1 MYSNCE
7 LGTDCTDCG
16 RRFQFPPS
24 PPPIPPTLP
33 PPPPPT
39 PPPPL
44 QLFGNVDAFP
54 ALDIAGDGDS
64 EHVKEQ
70 ELVTSQFEA
79 QARKFEEQPPAG
91 DVVIA
96 SGETF
101 AAAVDGLLPSDADA
115 ARVLD
120 WELVPV
126 SFLDVTCRYGRKLH
140 DGSACEPLSPTLG
153 SGSTIDHEHQ
163 NPRIVESPSFSGV
176 SYSSTYLVQKS
187 AETPSLPWYGYR
199 ESDGQYGTWTKTPS
213 RLISHAGYLLNFH
226 AGRSSANLDLSACP
240 LLFTYLRPGAKLWRS
255 APPPFA
261 ECCRSGSLNKACL
274 PSWLQHALGNSSVLR
289 APGVLYDPKGRL
301 PDRSGNQSM
310 HLAIY
315 YSTQHSTHGSGG
327 LACIGR
333 ISGRWLGVD
342 STCTPV
348 ILWEDD
354 GNPVLCSNSAAS
366 KQNGSEVVVDVSA
379 GMKYNTSQAWKD
391 NSHGEALA
399 YGAEPYYGLDGS
411 VYLVYGAQDPG
422 HIKIVQL
429 NETTGRLPKVAQP
442 GGANY
447 SFDAYHTAAS
457 GPDFELG
464 ADKKAPLSERAA
476 YITGK
481 IKPLA
486 SSSSLVQNAFVWP
499 RIKNGTAEY
508 YLFVEWFGND
518 SSFEEVNASLSR
530 VYVGR
535 SAGSPTG
542 PFLDRVGNNMQSR
555 TAAVLGDTRAISIV
569 SAAWGANCD
578 GTGLDVKAIAQLKCE
593 GKSSCDWLLKHDELE
608 PVDPRAYSNF
618 DFPAAAQT
626 VATRFGAEPNNYADR
641 EGCPRAINITY
652 RCTKKTVVL
661 YEGEMLG
668 DEQSVSVEPEAA
680 NGQVVALACQTP
692 PSVHVPGG
700 SLFADSQ
707 KLGGNL
713 YFATIGHAGVFSY
726 ERKRRTIDVFT
737 FQYQTNRST
746 VPELGARR
754 IRFAADG
761 WPVLAEDYSAEW
773 ATCGV
778 PQATYSRQAPSSYWK
793 TEAHYD
799 PEHSNEAHYLAS
811 SSSGTHCTHHSLRGS
826 HCVGNSMRATHPQV
840 GVAGREGSLLHGR
853 IDEQGTA
860 AYWRDQQ
867 EHCNP
872 LVQTQLGRTL
882 KCTRFAGKGDLNAA
896 NHTSTMERIQGC
908 PRLACT
914 RRFRCRADVQ
924 TRAAAG
930 TLDTCSEG
938 LECKRLPQIRVDAWD
953 PAGFFDGGQP
963 VLVTRDGLVRSDMS
977 PLQRCHADPY
987 ISNINPALADA
998 AGGTLV
1004 TIHGTGFGSPAR
1016 CRFGWLETSAENV
1029 TSNLML
1035 CRAPALNKTF
1045 SDATQHQGP
1054 QSIVLERLIRQPVL
1068 LEVSMM
1074 SKALL
1079 QGTPLTDAVREVRG
1093 ENFTTSRFALQYYNP
1108 ARMGI
1113 SFLRPQGG
1121 PTAGGTHID
1130 VHGSGF
1136 LPSDRNTNI
1145 KCRFGA
1151 LGNHKIVPAT
1161 FHNSERISCFS
1172 PQQTANFQAEFHIT
1186 FNEQDFFGDK
1196 SNFSFFTLQN
1206 KSAENPTIASSVIIS
1221 GLHPLGGPARG
1232 GTMLTLFGTGFKA
1245 LDDPSGS
1252 KESFFNR
1259 NLHTSNHGYHDLH
1272 RSAVSRFGLFCLFHG
1287 VDVAIQGSS
1296 RPYLPALRRPVV
1308 VASLKSTEQIICM
1321 TPPYDRF
1328 EDHQQAMI
1336 AEVPVDITLN
1346 GNLDELTES
1355 GLNFTFYREDVHT
1368 LPKLHAVKPYGG
1380 PSIGGTLLTIFA
1392 SNLITLTK
1400 LGTPLCRF
1408 GSEAENTTVPATIV
1422 VTTDGNQLVHCTS
1435 PLLPGEMANRDVS
1448 LNVAQNGHDYTRRS
1462 LRFRYYALEKFEL
1475 HTLHP
1480 SGGPSSGGTQV
1491 LITGRHIGVSRGG
1504 LQCGFGSSWVTA
1516 SSVDEHSLRCA
1527 APAKPIN
1534 VNSTSKY
1541 ASVDVHITV
1550 NDDQTAVALSSR
1562 PFTYF
1567 EPNITLA
1574 ISNIYPQAGSIAGGT
1589 WITVYG
1595 SGFRDLGG
1603 VFCRF
1608 GVSAPVRAVAPP
1620 PPLPPSPAPGIDGTV
1635 RLRNGGANWRQE
1647 GRVEIFHD
1655 GEWGTVCDDFWDIE
1669 DARTVCRQLGFP
1681 DALGTGFYGPGTGR
1695 IWLDNV
1701 NCGAL
1706 KPDRLDECS
1715 SRGWGEHDCNHD
1727 SDAGVRCT
1735 PLPSNSTPSPPP
1747 RQPPPPLVP
1756 WSRRDDYQL
1765 TQSSHSAHLG
1775 KGAAKYVE
1783 LLLSMNASEFDSFV
1797 CLSPP
1802 LQDALGRR
1810 DHRAITRDVEL
1821 QVSINNDTFGVDLGR
1836 QYTYYAN

>member
-274 PSWLQHALGNSSVLR
+274 PSWLQHALGNSSALR

-464 ADKKAPLSERAA
+464 ADKKAPLSEGAA

-593 GKSSCDWLLKHDELE
+593 GKSSFDWLLKHDELE
-608 PVDPRAYSNF
+608 PVP
-618 DFPAAAQT
+618 
-626 VATRFGAEPNNYADR
+626 
-641 EGCPRAINITY
+641 
-652 RCTKKTVVL
+652 
-661 YEGEMLG
+661 
-668 DEQSVSVEPEAA
+668 
-680 NGQVVALACQTP
+680 
-692 PSVHVPGG
+692 
-700 SLFADSQ
+700 
-707 KLGGNL
+707 
-713 YFATIGHAGVFSY
+713 
-726 ERKRRTIDVFT
+726 
-737 FQYQTNRST
+737 
-746 VPELGARR
+746 
-754 IRFAADG
+754 
-761 WPVLAEDYSAEW
+761 
-773 ATCGV
+773 
-778 PQATYSRQAPSSYWK
+778 
-793 TEAHYD
+793 
-799 PEHSNEAHYLAS
+799 
-811 SSSGTHCTHHSLRGS
+811 
-826 HCVGNSMRATHPQV
+826 
-840 GVAGREGSLLHGR
+840 
-853 IDEQGTA
+853 
-860 AYWRDQQ
+860 
-867 EHCNP
+867 
-872 LVQTQLGRTL
+872 
-882 KCTRFAGKGDLNAA
+882 
-896 NHTSTMERIQGC
+896 
-908 PRLACT
+908 
-914 RRFRCRADVQ
+914 
-924 TRAAAG
+924 
-930 TLDTCSEG
+930 
-938 LECKRLPQIRVDAWD
+938 
-953 PAGFFDGGQP
+953 
-963 VLVTRDGLVRSDMS
+963 
-977 PLQRCHADPY
+977 
-987 ISNINPALADA
+987 
-998 AGGTLV
+998 
-1004 TIHGTGFGSPAR
+1004 
-1016 CRFGWLETSAENV
+1016 
-1029 TSNLML
+1029 
-1035 CRAPALNKTF
+1035 
-1045 SDATQHQGP
+1045 
-1054 QSIVLERLIRQPVL
+1054 
-1068 LEVSMM
+1068 
-1074 SKALL
+1074 
-1079 QGTPLTDAVREVRG
+1079 
-1093 ENFTTSRFALQYYNP
+1093 
-1108 ARMGI
+1108 
-1113 SFLRPQGG
+1113 
-1121 PTAGGTHID
+1121 
-1130 VHGSGF
+1130 
-1136 LPSDRNTNI
+1136 
-1145 KCRFGA
+1145 
-1151 LGNHKIVPAT
+1151 
-1161 FHNSERISCFS
+1161 
-1172 PQQTANFQAEFHIT
+1172 
-1186 FNEQDFFGDK
+1186 
-1196 SNFSFFTLQN
+1196 
-1206 KSAENPTIASSVIIS
+1206 
-1221 GLHPLGGPARG
+1221 
-1232 GTMLTLFGTGFKA
+1232 
-1245 LDDPSGS
+1245 
-1252 KESFFNR
+1252 
-1259 NLHTSNHGYHDLH
+1259 
-1272 RSAVSRFGLFCLFHG
+1272 
-1287 VDVAIQGSS
+1287 
-1296 RPYLPALRRPVV
+1296 
-1308 VASLKSTEQIICM
+1308 
-1321 TPPYDRF
+1321 
-1328 EDHQQAMI
+1328 
-1336 AEVPVDITLN
+1336 
-1346 GNLDELTES
+1346 
-1355 GLNFTFYREDVHT
+1355 
-1368 LPKLHAVKPYGG
+1368 
-1380 PSIGGTLLTIFA
+1380 
-1392 SNLITLTK
+1392 
-1400 LGTPLCRF
+1400 
-1408 GSEAENTTVPATIV
+1408 
-1422 VTTDGNQLVHCTS
+1422 
-1435 PLLPGEMANRDVS
+1435 
-1448 LNVAQNGHDYTRRS
+1448 
-1462 LRFRYYALEKFEL
+1462 
-1475 HTLHP
+1475 
-1480 SGGPSSGGTQV
+1480 
-1491 LITGRHIGVSRGG
+1491 
-1504 LQCGFGSSWVTA
+1504 
-1516 SSVDEHSLRCA
+1516 
-1527 APAKPIN
+1527 
-1534 VNSTSKY
+1534 
-1541 ASVDVHITV
+1541 
-1550 NDDQTAVALSSR
+1550 
-1562 PFTYF
+1562 
-1567 EPNITLA
+1567 
-1574 ISNIYPQAGSIAGGT
+1574 
-1589 WITVYG
+1589 
-1595 SGFRDLGG
+1595 
-1603 VFCRF
+1603 
-1608 GVSAPVRAVAPP
+1608 
-1620 PPLPPSPAPGIDGTV
+1620 
-1635 RLRNGGANWRQE
+1635 
-1647 GRVEIFHD
+1647 
-1655 GEWGTVCDDFWDIE
+1655 
-1669 DARTVCRQLGFP
+1669 
-1681 DALGTGFYGPGTGR
+1681 
-1695 IWLDNV
+1695 
-1701 NCGAL
+1701 
-1706 KPDRLDECS
+1706 
-1715 SRGWGEHDCNHD
+1715 
-1727 SDAGVRCT
+1727 
-1735 PLPSNSTPSPPP
+1735 
-1747 RQPPPPLVP
+1747 
-1756 WSRRDDYQL
+1756 
-1765 TQSSHSAHLG
+1765 
-1775 KGAAKYVE
+1775 
-1783 LLLSMNASEFDSFV
+1783 
-1797 CLSPP
+1797 
-1802 LQDALGRR
+1802 
-1810 DHRAITRDVEL
+1810 
-1821 QVSINNDTFGVDLGR
+1821 
-1836 QYTYYAN
+1836 